1 MAKCFISTTLKIF
14 IFQHV
19 HGSSKHSLFYTFP
32 ETLAYK
38 KHSQL
43 IEETVLFGAVSFY
56 AAVQMDNQFQPYDP
70 SIKAHQALEIH
81 YCHEYVKSF
90 GVPVGYRQNTNFPN
104 KIDCLS
110 RVIVQIADGILHT
123 AYPVTFVRELYIPH
137 NSVQEWHITRN
148 CFSPIAVIH
157 LQKAGVTAVK
167 NSSEEKHIQDNL
179 EEKLPPDYSTL
190 QPPKIPHLARSM

>member
-1 MAKCFISTTLKIF
+1 M
-14 IFQHV
+14 
-19 HGSSKHSLFYTFP
+19 HGSSKYSLFYTFP
-32 ETLAYK
+32 EISAYK

-43 IEETVLFGAVSFY
+43 IEETVLFGAVSLY

-104 KIDCLS
+104 KTDCLS
-110 RVIVQIADGILHT
+110 KVIVRIADGILHT
-123 AYPVTFVRELYIPH
+123 AYPVSFIRGLYIPH
-137 NSVQEWHITRN
+137 NSVQEWHIARN
-148 CFSPIAVIH
+148 YFSPIAAIH

-179 EEKLPPDYSTL
+179 EEKLPLDYSTL